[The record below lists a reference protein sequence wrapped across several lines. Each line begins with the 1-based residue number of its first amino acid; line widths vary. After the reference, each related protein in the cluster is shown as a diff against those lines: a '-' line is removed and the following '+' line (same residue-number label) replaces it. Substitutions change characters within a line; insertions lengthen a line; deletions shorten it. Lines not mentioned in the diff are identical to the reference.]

1 MKVVVPSALGS
12 GDEVRGGSPLWANRS
27 RHRHFEAVRVP
38 LDDLKKNDS
47 VRTSGGFFGKVVSV
61 DTEHNTVTLKIDEQ
75 NNTRLRVTRS
85 SIEAIMSDDKKES
98 TSDAKRA
105 TQKAEVGS

>member
-1 MKVVVPSALGS
+1 M
-12 GDEVRGGSPLWANRS
+12 
-27 RHRHFEAVRVP
+27 
-38 LDDLKKNDS
+38 DDLKKNDS
-47 VRTSGGFFGKVVSV
+47 VRTSSGIYGKVVSV
-61 DTEHNTVTLKIDEQ
+61 DSEHDTVTLKIDEQ

-98 TSDAKRA
+98 TADAKKA